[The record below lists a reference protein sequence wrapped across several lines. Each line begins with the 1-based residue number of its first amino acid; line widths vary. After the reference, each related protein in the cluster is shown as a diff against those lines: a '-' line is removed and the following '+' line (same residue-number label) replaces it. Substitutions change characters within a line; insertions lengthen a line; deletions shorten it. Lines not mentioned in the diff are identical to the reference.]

1 MSGVNVQQEL
11 QSNPALQPLV
21 QQLTQGMQQ
30 MPQPMGQMP
39 QPMPQMPQMGQQPM
53 GQMQQPMGQ
62 MQPPQGY
69 DPMAAIAQMQ
79 RPPVQVQNPIFGG
92 AIPMNFAL
100 PEASRIPAGY
110 ESALAGFKPNP
121 DTVESMAQKLSKD
134 LNRRMS
140 NVESKVNDNTKQFAG
155 DAA

>member
-11 QSNPALQPLV
+11 QRNPELQPLV

-39 QPMPQMPQMGQQPM
+39 QMPQPMPQMPQM

-140 NVESKVNDNTKQFAG
+140 NVESKANDNTKQFAD

>member
-11 QSNPALQPLV
+11 QRNPALQPLV

-39 QPMPQMPQMGQQPM
+39 QMPQPMPQMPQMGQQPQM
-53 GQMQQPMGQ
+53 PQMQQPMQ
-62 MQPPQGY
+62 QGY

-79 RPPVQVQNPIFGG
+79 RPPAQVQNPIFGG

-140 NVESKVNDNTKQFAG
+140 RVESKVKDSG
-155 DAA
+155 DGSIGE